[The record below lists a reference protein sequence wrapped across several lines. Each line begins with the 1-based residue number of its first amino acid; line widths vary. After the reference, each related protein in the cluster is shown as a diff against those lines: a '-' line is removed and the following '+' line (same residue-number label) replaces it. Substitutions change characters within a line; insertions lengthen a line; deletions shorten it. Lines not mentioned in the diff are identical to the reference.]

1 MASSGRLHYR
11 VGIEAHD
18 GVISTGCLLMTYSTL
33 MVHLNLGVSNEGL
46 LDVAADL
53 AGRFNA
59 HVIGIAACQP
69 LQISYGDGYMSGD
82 LIEQDR
88 LEMSRETTQAEAE
101 FRAALH
107 GIASRLE
114 WRSTVLPSSLAAY
127 VAEQAGAADLLI
139 VGPEEK
145 GLTRDFSRRV
155 NVGELVMQVARPVLL
170 VPPGIS
176 QLNLENVVVGW
187 KETREARRAI
197 SDALPLLKQAGHVT
211 LLEIAAAA
219 EIPAVRDR
227 LQDVADWLG
236 RHGIT
241 AETMTAVSQG
251 NDAAELDAIAQEK
264 GAGLLVAGAYGHS
277 RLREWM
283 LGGVTRNLMLHP
295 ARCSFVSH

>member
-1 MASSGRLHYR
+1 
-11 VGIEAHD
+11 
-18 GVISTGCLLMTYSTL
+18 MTYSTL
-33 MVHLNLGVSNEGL
+33 MVLLNLGVSNDGL
-46 LDVAADL
+46 LHITADL
-53 AGRFNA
+53 AARFNA

-88 LEMSRETTQAEAE
+88 LEMSRQTTQAEAD
-101 FRAALH
+101 FRAALD
-107 GIASRLE
+107 GMASRLE
-114 WRSTVLPSSLAAY
+114 WRSTVLPSSLAIY
-127 VAEQAGAADLLI
+127 VAEQAVAADLLI

-170 VPPGIS
+170 VPSGVNR
-176 QLNLENVVVGW
+176 LNLENVLVGW
-187 KETREARRAI
+187 KATREARRAI
-197 SDALPLLKQAGHVT
+197 CDALPLLKQAEHVT

-219 EIPAVRDR
+219 EIPAARDR
-227 LQDVADWLG
+227 LKDVADWLG
-236 RHGIT
+236 RHGIA

>member
-1 MASSGRLHYR
+1 
-11 VGIEAHD
+11 
-18 GVISTGCLLMTYSTL
+18 MTYSTL
-33 MVHLNLGVSNEGL
+33 MAHLNLGVSNDGL
-46 LDVAADL
+46 LHVAADL
-53 AGRFNA
+53 AVRFNA
-59 HVIGIAACQP
+59 YVIGIAACQP
-69 LQISYGDGYMSGD
+69 LQINYGDGYMCGD
-82 LIEQDR
+82 LVEQDR
-88 LEMSRETTQAEAE
+88 LEISRETIQAEAD

-114 WRSTVLPSSLAAY
+114 WRSSVLPSSLAAY

-139 VGPEEK
+139 IGPEEK
-145 GLTRDFSRRV
+145 GLTRDFSRCV

-170 VPPGIS
+170 VPPGVN

-187 KETREARRAI
+187 KATRESRRAI
-197 SDALPLLKQAGHVT
+197 SDALPLLKLAGHVT
-211 LLEIAAAA
+211 VLEIAAAE
-219 EIPAVRDR
+219 EITEAHNR
-227 LQDVADWLG
+227 LKDVADWLG
-236 RHGIT
+236 RHGIA
-241 AETMTAVSQG
+241 AEILAAISQG